1 MNIIITINIIT
12 QEFLKRKTKNKNE
25 DSFCLVLFKKKYQT
39 KYKKNTHFN
48 TTKIKAEYF
57 L

>member
-25 DSFCLVLFKKKYQT
+25 DSFCLVLFKKKIS
-39 KYKKNTHFN
+39 N
-48 TTKIKAEYF
+48 KI
-57 L
+57 

>member
-1 MNIIITINIIT
+1 M
-12 QEFLKRKTKNKNE
+12 KTV
-25 DSFCLVLFKKKYQT
+25 SVQSYLKKKYQT